1 MKVRG
6 PRSSTKAEAWRGTWG
21 GLVLGEVRVPSGPRN
36 LRNRH
41 RLGNR
46 FQHSDRQTI
55 LPSTCPAAS
64 HGTWATLNIC
74 TTKTHAIRTS
84 DLPAAVGRSRDA
96 SIIVPPSTIPTPT
109 HPQFPFPSRCCLHVP
124 VFTLGHTHTPSEPI
138 HLSQCSTSPLLK
150 SKSRPGVEAQIPL
163 LPEAVTLLL
172 FPLHPQSTAR
182 PMPETF
188 LYQILAGSSAIK
200 LCKPVLFGTPNPKSK
215 PRLVACFRPKSE
227 SPFAPPKRLLNPG
240 PGVQIAVLRNKTTL
254 RAIRKLRHPSQ
265 PCSSPCPPKPPPF
278 QCKTYGTRV
287 LGKKSVRSK

>member
-150 SKSRPGVEAQIPL
+150 SKSRPGVESPD
-163 LPEAVTLLL
+163 
-172 FPLHPQSTAR
+172 TA
-182 PMPETF
+182 
-188 LYQILAGSSAIK
+188 SSR
-200 LCKPVLFGTPNPKSK
+200 G
-215 PRLVACFRPKSE
+215 
-227 SPFAPPKRLLNPG
+227 
-240 PGVQIAVLRNKTTL
+240 
-254 RAIRKLRHPSQ
+254 RHPSPLPPSPPIHGTTNARNISIPDPGWELRHSAVQARPFRHSQ
-265 PCSSPCPPKPPPF
+265 PQKQTTACCLLQTEIRIAICPPKTPLKPRSWSPDSR
-278 QCKTYGTRV
+278 T
-287 LGKKSVRSK
+287 KK